1 MAAPKGNSFWKQRT
15 KHGRDKIF
23 ANADLMW
30 EAACEYFQWV
40 EDNPLS
46 EAIVYQGELSEKE
59 KPLMRAMT
67 ISGMCIQ
74 WDTDQEY
81 LSHFENNL
89 DLDKPES
96 KDFLRVI
103 KKIREVIKTQKFEG
117 ASAGL
122 LNPNIIARDL
132 GLADKV
138 SNDHTSSDGS
148 MTPSIDASKLSDS
161 AIAELMKIRNESK
174 Q

>member
-40 EDNPLS
+40 EDNPLN

-67 ISGMCIQ
+67 IGGMCIQ
-74 WDTDQEY
+74 WDTNEEY
-81 LSHFENNL
+81 LSHFENGL
-89 DLDKPES
+89 DFDKPES

-103 KKIREVIKTQKFEG
+103 KKIKQVIATQKFEG

-132 GLADKV
+132 GLADKKEL
-138 SNDHTSSDGS
+138 SSPDRS
-148 MTPSIDASKLSDS
+148 MTPKTIDAKDVKSALSD
-161 AIAELMKIRNESK
+161 LMKSDDV
-174 Q
+174 

>member
-30 EAACEYFQWV
+30 EAACEYFEWV
-40 EDNPLS
+40 ENNPLS

-67 ISGMCIQ
+67 IGGMCIQ
-74 WDTDQEY
+74 WGTDSEY
-81 LSHFENNL
+81 LSHFEKNL

-103 KKIREVIKTQKFEG
+103 KNIREVIKTQKFEG

-138 SNDHTSSDGS
+138 ANDHTSSDGS

-161 AIAELMKIRNESK
+161 AIEELMKIFNESK

>member
-1 MAAPKGNSFWKQRT
+1 MGAPKGNSFWKQRT
-15 KHGRDKIF
+15 KHGRNKIF

-30 EAACEYFQWV
+30 EAACEYFQWI

-46 EAIVYQGELSEKE
+46 EAIVYQGELSEKQ

-74 WDTDQEY
+74 WDTNEEY
-81 LSHFENNL
+81 LSHFEKSL
-89 DLDKPES
+89 DLDKPEN
-96 KDFLRVI
+96 KDFVRVI
-103 KKIREVIKTQKFEG
+103 KSIKQVIVTQKFEG

-132 GLADKV
+132 GLADKKEL
-138 SNDHTSSDGS
+138 SSPDGS
-148 MTPSIDASKLSDS
+148 MTPKGVSIDPIQASKDYQ
-161 AIAELMKIRNESK
+161 AIMNAGK
-174 Q
+174 